1 MARRWKRRAML
12 YENWE
17 AKMDAFILLSGLT
30 LFLMFV
36 SVML

>member
-17 AKMDAFILLSGLT
+17 AKMDAFIFLSGLT

-36 SVML
+36 SVMM